1 MTNPSTSR
9 SRRGTFAAAAVT
21 VVLGIGGAATV
32 FSGLHSSSGAP
43 EPAYTTAPQSLTST
57 PIAPTAHTSDAAD
70 ALALHVK
77 TLPRSRPVGLTI
89 PSIGVRASTV
99 VTLGKDPNG
108 NLQVPQ
114 DFATP
119 GWFADGPA
127 PGQYG
132 PAVIAGHVDSTNG
145 PAIFYRLGA
154 LRRGAAVMVSR
165 ADGSIARFS
174 VDKVERYAKNR
185 FPTIAVYG
193 DTTHRSD
200 LRLITCAGMFDR
212 ATGHYLDNVVV
223 YAHLV

>member
-1 MTNPSTSR
+1 MTKSSTSH
-9 SRRGTFAAAAVT
+9 SRRGTLAAAAVT
-21 VVLGIGGAATV
+21 VVLGFGGTAAV
-32 FSGLHSSSGAP
+32 FAGLHGSSGAP
-43 EPAYTTAPQSLTST
+43 EPVRVSAPQPAAPPAPST
-57 PIAPTAHTSDAAD
+57 GSSNAAD

-89 PSIGVRASTV
+89 PSIGVHASTV
-99 VTLGKDPNG
+99 VKLGKDPNG
-108 NLQVPQ
+108 NLQVPT

-127 PGQYG
+127 PGQFG

-145 PAIFYRLGA
+145 PAVFYRLGA

-165 ADGSIARFS
+165 ADGSTVRFS

-185 FPTIAVYG
+185 FPTVAVYG
-193 DTTHRSD
+193 DATHRSE
-200 LRLITCAGMFDR
+200 LRLITCAGTFDR
-212 ATGHYLDNVVV
+212 STGHYLDNVVA